1 LFDPPRSFLDLEC
14 GDLSPLLF
22 RGHQSADESA
32 HSISSRPLTQLIL
45 TARGEVMY
53 FKNDEVIVDLVRRFE
68 SCAIHPA
75 DFRHYQ
81 HLTVALW
88 YVRQLPYEA
97 ASEKMRNGIQKLA
110 AAHGKNAYHETITLF
125 WLKLVSDFVAA
136 HEAGALSDLANQLVE
151 ALDDKDL
158 IKKYYSEELIA
169 SAEAKSCWVE
179 PDLKSL

>member
-1 LFDPPRSFLDLEC
+1 
-14 GDLSPLLF
+14 
-22 RGHQSADESA
+22 
-32 HSISSRPLTQLIL
+32 
-45 TARGEVMY
+45 MY
-53 FKNDEVIVDLVRRFE
+53 FENDEEIVELVRRFE

-88 YVRQLPYEA
+88 YVRQFPYEA

-110 AAHGKNAYHETITLF
+110 AAYGKSGYHETITLF

-136 HEAGALSDLANQLVE
+136 QEAGALHDLANRLVE
-151 ALDDKDL
+151 ALDDKEL
-158 IKKYYSEELIA
+158 IKKYYSEELIS
-169 SAEAKSCWVE
+169 SAGAKSGWVE